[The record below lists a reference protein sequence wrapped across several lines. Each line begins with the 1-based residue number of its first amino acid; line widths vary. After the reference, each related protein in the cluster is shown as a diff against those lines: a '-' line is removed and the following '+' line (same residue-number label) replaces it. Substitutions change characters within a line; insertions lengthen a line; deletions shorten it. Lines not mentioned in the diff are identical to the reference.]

1 MDKIKEICNNPALLE
16 EKLKE
21 FFAKVDKENKGYI
34 SHEELK
40 LALETT
46 AKELNLPKP
55 EKEPTEEEKE
65 KAKKIADPDGTGKIT
80 FEGFRRLSLAAVEEG
95 KKRGKL

>member
-1 MDKIKEICNNPALLE
+1 MDKIKEVINNHALLE

-21 FFAKVDKENKGYI
+21 YFNKVDVDKKGYLTHDELKTALI
-34 SHEELK
+34 ATFEELK
-40 LALETT
+40 
-46 AKELNLPKP
+46 LPKP

-80 FEGFRRLSLAAVEEG
+80 FEGFRAFSLAAIEEG